1 MSVGGCVYECRLVC
15 MNVGRCVRVWVG
27 VYECGL
33 VCMSVGWCVRECRRE
48 YLSPHVFVCVFI
60 RVSRCMYYRKDAG
73 HSFYMSIYTYVV
85 YLFT

>member
-1 MSVGGCVYECRLVC
+1 M
-15 MNVGRCVRVWVG
+15 
-27 VYECGL
+27 
-33 VCMSVGWCVRECRRE
+33 CMSVGWCVRECRRE